1 MSDPRCADAMLR
13 AAERDL
19 LTLWSMNREAPEES
33 FGFHLQQA
41 VEKAAEAWIAG
52 LGEQYPLTHSIET
65 LLRRLEALCVDTS
78 PFGGLAE
85 FTPYAV
91 TFRYE
96 GVGPEAEPIDREA
109 MIALAETLLARV
121 RAEVRSGPEAPRSP
135 TDRPPE

>member
-1 MSDPRCADAMLR
+1 MSDLKCAEAMLG

-19 LTLWSMNREAPEES
+19 LTLRSMSGEAPEES

-41 VEKAAEAWIAG
+41 TEKALKAWIAAR
-52 LGEQYPLTHSIET
+52 GEEYPLTHSIET
-65 LLRRLEALCVDTS
+65 LARRLEALSVATE
-78 PFGGLAE
+78 PFAPLAE

-109 MIALAETLLARV
+109 MIALADRLLERV
-121 RAEVRSGPEAPRSP
+121 RAEVRGRQEEPGR
-135 TDRPPE
+135 

>member
-1 MSDPRCADAMLR
+1 MSDDKCVDAMLR

-19 LTLWSMNREAPEES
+19 LTLRSMKHEAPEES

-41 VEKAAEAWIAG
+41 VEKATKAWIAG

-65 LLRRLEALCVDTS
+65 LLRRLEALSMDAA
-78 PFGGLAE
+78 PFEGLAE

-96 GVGPEAEPIDREA
+96 GVGPESEPIDRKA
-109 MIALAETLLARV
+109 MIALAETLLDRV
-121 RAEVRSGPEAPRSP
+121 RGEVRGR
-135 TDRPPE
+135 

>member
-1 MSDPRCADAMLR
+1 MSDDRCADAMLG

-19 LTLWSMNREAPEES
+19 LTLRSMNHEAPEES

-41 VEKAAEAWIAG
+41 VEKATKAWIAG
-52 LGEQYPLTHSIET
+52 LGEQFPLTLSIET

-121 RAEVRSGPEAPRSP
+121 RGDVRGR
-135 TDRPPE
+135 

>member
-19 LTLWSMNREAPEES
+19 LTLRSMNREAPEES

-41 VEKAAEAWIAG
+41 VEKATKAWIAG
-52 LGEQYPLTHSIET
+52 LGEQFPLTLSIET
-65 LLRRLEALCVDTS
+65 LLRRLEALCVDTA
-78 PFGGLAE
+78 PFEGLAE

-109 MIALAETLLARV
+109 MIALVETLLERV
-121 RAEVRSGPEAPRSP
+121 RGKVHGG
-135 TDRPPE
+135 